1 MVTRYTVNI
10 VYLFLF
16 LSNTIWSQSPTYVI
30 DPRCPIEIKE
40 YWQTIDSLSPN
51 REGFN
56 TLGLSLGYPYAS
68 IDTIQGKSIILCGP
82 VIRTVGIEHQNL
94 PTALAT
100 QAASS
105 WQFQS
110 WEDVLPQRKNLLSNL
125 ANLGYP
131 YAQLSTDII
140 EIREDTLLL
149 NYQID
154 TVHTVYIQKISIDG
168 DLSINHDLFLNMI
181 GLEQQQVFSWEEIQR
196 SLEIIKNWNFVDFKN
211 LTYDFNP
218 FGVDLAYT
226 IDKKDPSKFDVLVAL
241 IPSNQPNKQFD
252 ITGNAYLDLANQ
264 LNMAERIFLKFD
276 KYNNASQ
283 SFDLRFQFPYLPIIR
298 SGLIAEGQLDKRDSL
313 VLDVSGKIGLQ
324 YSLNPRLQYAWFLQR
339 DQSRLISINTAIL
352 QNSRQLPEDLD
363 YNYSAVGF
371 NINYNG
377 LDQPRNPRKGSYFQS
392 NITAGLKKN
401 VENASILQIE
411 FPNEDFSFSNL
422 YDSLADRSLKVGL
435 SMSMDRYFAI
445 GQYATIRLRGQG
457 AWTFGS
463 EPLFE
468 NEKLRLGGL
477 QNLRGFSEKIFVAD
491 YYGMGSAEYR
501 YLFDAQSNIY
511 AFTDFGILHNSSKG
525 GRYNFPYS
533 FGLGLNLGTKA
544 GIFGISYALGAHKDQ
559 ALSFSEGRVN
569 FGFVLNY

>member
-1 MVTRYTVNI
+1 MIIRYTVNI

-16 LSNTIWSQSPTYVI
+16 LSNTIWSQSPIYVI
-30 DPRCPIEIKE
+30 DSGCPNEIKE
-40 YWQTIDSLSPN
+40 YWQASDSIPPQEEEFKKLS
-51 REGFN
+51 
-56 TLGLSLGYPYAS
+56 LHLGYPYAS
-68 IDTIQGKSIILCGP
+68 MDTIQGKSIILCGP
-82 VIRTVGIEHQNL
+82 VIRTVGIQHQNL
-94 PTALAT
+94 PAIMVSASE
-100 QAASS
+100 SS
-105 WQFQS
+105 WQYQS
-110 WEDVLPQRKNLLSNL
+110 WNEVMPSRKLLLSNL

-131 YAQLSTDII
+131 YAQLSTDIV
-140 EIREDTLLL
+140 EIRKDTLLL
-149 NYQID
+149 NYHID
-154 TVHTVYIQKISIDG
+154 TVHTVYIQKITIDG
-168 DLSINHDLFLNMI
+168 DLSMNHDLFLNMI
-181 GLEQQQVFSWEEIQR
+181 GLQQQQVFSWEDIQN
-196 SLEIIKNWNFVDFKN
+196 SLEIIKNWNFVDFVN

-226 IDKKDPSKFDVLVAL
+226 LDKKDPSKFDVLVAL
-241 IPSNQPNKQFD
+241 LPSNQINKQFD
-252 ITGNAYLDLANQ
+252 ITGNAYLDLTNQ

-324 YSLNPRLQYAWFLQR
+324 YSLNPRLQYSWYLQR
-339 DQSRLISINTAIL
+339 DQSRLISINTPLL

-363 YNYSAVGF
+363 YNYSALGF
-371 NINYNG
+371 NIYYNG
-377 LDQPRNPRKGSYFQS
+377 LDRPSNPRKGSYFQS

-401 VENASILQIE
+401 VENASILQIQ
-411 FPNEDFSFSNL
+411 FPNEDFSFSTL
-422 YDSLADRSLKVGL
+422 YDSLAERSLKVGL
-435 SMSMDRYFAI
+435 SMTVDRYFEI
-445 GQYATIRLRGQG
+445 GNYATIRLRGQG
-457 AWTFGS
+457 AWNFGS
-463 EPLFE
+463 EKLFE

-477 QNLRGFSEKIFVAD
+477 QNFRGFSEKIFVAD

-511 AFTDFGILHNSSKG
+511 VFTDFGILQNSSKED
-525 GRYNFPYS
+525 RYNFPYS

-544 GIFGISYALGAHKDQ
+544 GVFGISYALGAHRDQ